1 MTFALDVRGRILQTG
16 QQVVRGITLNRAGSV
31 GLEVL
36 QVTLVQDGKVYLN
49 ESRVPIKFPERL
61 AVLG

>member
-1 MTFALDVRGRILQTG
+1 MTFALDVRGCIIQVG
-16 QQVVRGITLNRAGSV
+16 QQVVRGVTLNRAGSV

-36 QVTLVQDGKVYLN
+36 EVTRIQDGRVYLN
-49 ESRVPIKFPERL
+49 ESNQPIKFPERL

>member
-1 MTFALDVRGRILQTG
+1 MTFALDVRGRIIQAG
-16 QQVVRGITLNRAGSV
+16 QQVVRGFTLNRAGSV

-36 QVTLVQDGKVYLN
+36 QVTLVKDGKVYLN
-49 ESRVPIKFPERL
+49 ESQVPIKFPERL